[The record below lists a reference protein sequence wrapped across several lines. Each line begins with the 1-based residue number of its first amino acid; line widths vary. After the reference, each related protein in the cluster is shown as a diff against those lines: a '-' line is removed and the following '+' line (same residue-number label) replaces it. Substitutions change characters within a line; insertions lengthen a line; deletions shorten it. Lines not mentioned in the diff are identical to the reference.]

1 MGEAERRL
9 WRAEIRAEAKR
20 LASLAEAEAEAKA
33 KAKAEAE
40 AERATARKIANAKAE
55 AERAEAAAERRAV
68 AGAEAARKRAGAAQV
83 AREAMASLRRDWRPV
98 YRVFVRFARGAHRI
112 TIAADGLIVAEMID
126 GRAVPASGA
135 VHKRASEARLSAK
148 RREAAAGFAFVEA
161 EQVAEWLAASLA
173 RGKVRK

>member
-20 LASLAEAEAEAKA
+20 AEARARAEARMVAEANA
-33 KAKAEAE
+33 KAE

-68 AGAEAARKRAGAAQV
+68 AGAEAARRRAGAAQV

-98 YRVFVRFARGAHRI
+98 FRVHVRFARGAHRI
-112 TIAADGLIVAEMID
+112 TIADGTAIVAEMAN
-126 GRAVPASGA
+126 GRAVPASGNL
-135 VHKRASEARLSAK
+135 HPRASEARLSAK

-161 EQVAEWLAASLA
+161 EQVAEWLAAALA